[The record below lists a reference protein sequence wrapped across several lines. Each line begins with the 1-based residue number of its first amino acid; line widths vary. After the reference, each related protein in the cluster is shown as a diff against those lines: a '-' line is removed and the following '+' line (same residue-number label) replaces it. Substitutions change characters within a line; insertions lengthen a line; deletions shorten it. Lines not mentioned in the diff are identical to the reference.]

1 MGELIL
7 KNKFNSKY
15 WIICI
20 AILLIILSFGPSINA
35 LNINHNKLFDTHTGN
50 NLSKEG
56 YIDIT
61 VEEAWNLLNDT
72 SNGIQIPIDVRMDQ
86 EWSEEHI
93 NTPSPENPRHHC
105 LCAWD
110 NETILQEFI
119 SIYEGEEIII
129 YCRSGSRSLTASNML
144 IDNGFI
150 GTIYNMLGGINAWK
164 TSGYPVISNQPP
176 DIPEINGPT
185 SGKVGEQQ
193 DYTIVSN
200 DTDNDTLFY
209 RINWSDGTNITYIGP
224 YNSNEEIQINH
235 TWEEKRTYIIK
246 VKAVDYYQDESDWA
260 TLEVSIPKNKI
271 FFLFYNFPEW
281 LFERFPLL
289 EQIFSFLQ

>member
-1 MGELIL
+1 
-7 KNKFNSKY
+7 
-15 WIICI
+15 
-20 AILLIILSFGPSINA
+20 
-35 LNINHNKLFDTHTGN
+35 
-50 NLSKEG
+50 
-56 YIDIT
+56 
-61 VEEAWNLLNDT
+61 
-72 SNGIQIPIDVRMDQ
+72 MDQ